1 MLNPT
6 VYQRDKVE
14 LISKMQIIFIIMIFL
29 AINHYG
35 K

>member
-6 VYQRDKVE
+6 AYQRDKVE

-29 AINHYG
+29 AINHG